1 MIGSDDFPQLDSSD
15 GAIVQ
20 HPGVSILAFRGMG
33 KDNNYRRRD
42 PVKFKRM
49 DVSIITLRYMVSC
62 DDWQQQYG
70 FRPVLMQTV
79 VHEAGVAVSVDPK
92 CP

>member
-42 PVKFKRM
+42 PVKFKKHGR
-49 DVSIITLRYMVSC
+49 IITLRPYAL
-62 DDWQQQYG
+62 G
-70 FRPVLMQTV
+70 R
-79 VHEAGVAVSVDPK
+79 AVDLVIQIP
-92 CP
+92 